1 MENCSGLIGTPKE
14 AAVKTRVLL
23 VCALAIGFPGSA
35 MAVDYY
41 VVQNPTTHRC
51 TVTTIKPVDK
61 EVVTEIGPIGFTSRE
76 EANGRIKQTK
86 ICHDETTGES
96 ADHRWPSRTPARIDR
111 GTPARP
117 RLFTE

>member
-41 VVQNPTTHRC
+41 VVQNPATHRC
-51 TVTTIKPVDK
+51 TVTTIKPVD
-61 EVVTEIGPIGFTSRE
+61 EQVVTEIGPIGFTSRE

-86 ICHDETTGES
+86 ICHDETTGSSTTTIKEK
-96 ADHRWPSRTPARIDR
+96 
-111 GTPARP
+111 
-117 RLFTE
+117 